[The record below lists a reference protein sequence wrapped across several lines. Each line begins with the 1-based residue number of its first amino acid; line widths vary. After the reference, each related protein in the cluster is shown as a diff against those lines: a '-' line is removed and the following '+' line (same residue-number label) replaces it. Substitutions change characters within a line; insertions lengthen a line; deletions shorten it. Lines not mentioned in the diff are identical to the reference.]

1 MSAYREDFDETKYI
15 PFLIKND
22 ELLDKCNKILE
33 KNKNNLKT
41 EIDSEPIYNEKYLKV
56 KIKS

>member
-1 MSAYREDFDETKYI
+1 MSAYRKDFDETKYI
-15 PFLIKND
+15 PFLIKDD

>member
-1 MSAYREDFDETKYI
+1 MSAYRKDFDETKYI